1 MSTQSSDRPKN
12 DRKKEK
18 TEKSEKLN
26 EQQKENGEH
35 KSNNLLTRKP
45 INYLED
51 LLLLA
56 FAINIA
62 YQIGCHAHNKA
73 HLKWKPN
80 RFVGKENKI
89 KKNNRKHT
97 YTNSNGSG
105 GEFFIIIKYAFWT
118 GNISII
124 NLFSTKM
131 IEFIF
136 PLKNHFH
143 LHAKQTKKTEFS
155 RFGSIFFW
163 SFCVISRRPIW
174 TLNWS

>member
-1 MSTQSSDRPKN
+1 M
-12 DRKKEK
+12 
-18 TEKSEKLN
+18 N

-143 LHAKQTKKTEFS
+143 LHAKQTKKN
-155 RFGSIFFW
+155 RILKIWLNIFL
-163 SFCVISRRPIW
+163 VILRYFPP
-174 TLNWS
+174 TDLNFELKLNDH